1 MEALMRW
8 FIAVGIVVLTIG
20 CSSRQAA
27 KDDSRET
34 RKEESAAK
42 DESIDRMKDDIAAKE
57 KERAALAGEN
67 EKKKKEVEER
77 RAELEKVKE
86 NLFVMGLGANYVS
99 VRKEENHFR
108 YVDGQLVNILQTVT
122 DEGTK
127 ERLREIVRRQM
138 EKDKGRDIL
147 TQCKNGYELCLDNQ
161 VYMYY
166 GERDSQGNC
175 KTEFYLIRLTCK

>member
-1 MEALMRW
+1 MRW
-8 FIAVGIVVLTIG
+8 LIIVVLSVLVGG

-27 KDDSRET
+27 KDDSKDSRM
-34 RKEESAAK
+34 EESAAK
-42 DESIDRMKDDIAAKE
+42 DESLEKMKEEVAAKE
-57 KERAALAGEN
+57 KERATLEAEN
-67 EKKKKEVEER
+67 EKKKKAVEER

-108 YVDGQLVNILQTVT
+108 YADGQLINIIQRVG

-127 ERLREIVRRQM
+127 ERLREIIRRQM

-147 TQCKNGYELCLDNQ
+147 TQCENGYELCLDNQ

-166 GERDSQGNC
+166 GERDAQGNC
-175 KTEFYLIRLTCK
+175 KTEFYLIRLSCK

>member
-1 MEALMRW
+1 MRQIIFSALLVL
-8 FIAVGIVVLTIG
+8 AVG

-27 KDDSRET
+27 KDDSKT
-34 RKEESAAK
+34 NSMKESAAK
-42 DESIDRMKDDIAAKE
+42 DESTKAMEDEIAAKE

-67 EKKKKEVEER
+67 EKKKKENELR

-108 YVDGQLVNILQTVT
+108 YADGQLVNIIQKVS
-122 DEGTK
+122 DQGTT
-127 ERLREIVRRQM
+127 ERLRDIIRRQM

-147 TQCKNGYELCLDNQ
+147 TVCDNGYELCLDNQ
-161 VYMYY
+161 VYMYF
-166 GERDSQGNC
+166 GERDVQGNC
-175 KTEFYLIRLTCK
+175 KTDFYLIRQTCK